1 MKKLILLL
9 FIASMLF
16 AIKEVPRQT
25 GTHNANNS
33 ESRIE
38 TKQEAKTQKNNVVQ
52 KREREQDRF
61 IDRNS
66 NGVNDRRE
74 DDFQNIKTKKSK
86 HKELFD
92 KKDVDRNN
100 KKQKVERQQK
110 PKTSSKTRERT
121 KTSSKGKKKEK

>member
-1 MKKLILLL
+1 MKRVMLLL
-9 FIASMLF
+9 FMTSMLF
-16 AIKEVPRQT
+16 AIKQVPRQT

-33 ESRIE
+33 EFKIE
-38 TKQEAKTQKNNVVQ
+38 TNQEAKTQKNGVVQ

-86 HKELFD
+86 HKELLD
-92 KKDVDRNN
+92 KKDDDRGS

-110 PKTSSKTRERT
+110 PKASNKTSERS